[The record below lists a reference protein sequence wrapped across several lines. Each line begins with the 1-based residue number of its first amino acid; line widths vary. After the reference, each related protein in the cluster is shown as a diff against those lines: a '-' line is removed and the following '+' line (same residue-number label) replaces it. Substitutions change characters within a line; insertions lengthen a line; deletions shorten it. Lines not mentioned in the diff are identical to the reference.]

1 MKIKETIER
10 ECCNPTTDLFPYK
23 GEILSALGL
32 YSFCK
37 YCGQIW
43 VLKRV
48 TSASGDREDI
58 LIKYV
63 VG

>member
-10 ECCNPTTDLFPYK
+10 ECCQNTDLLPYK
-23 GEILSALGL
+23 GEIPFGNIK

-43 VLKRV
+43 FVTRV
-48 TSASGDREDI
+48 MSAAGSMEDE
-58 LIKYV
+58 LTKYV
-63 VG
+63 IK